1 MFLKENK
8 ITFKDKFT
16 TIDIQKLETI
26 LTLITLE
33 HPKFSQKREK
43 KKRNEREGE
52 EKRF

>member
-1 MFLKENK
+1 M
-8 ITFKDKFT
+8 
-16 TIDIQKLETI
+16 DIQKLETI